1 MPISHCGESPLQLT
15 CKNSA
20 GFLALGRFVSGGGI
34 DYAVRDPSGQLQLRE
49 PNESLFDTDVEIS
62 DDVFILKEEEAKK
75 LREPPT

>member
-1 MPISHCGESPLQLT
+1 MT

-20 GFLALGRFVSGGGI
+20 GFLVLWRFVSGGVI